1 VEEDVDGDGILL
13 ENDPVDDDITISIAS
28 DYDRP
33 FSHTSSLEQQRA
45 HIASSDGT
53 PPPVDSVGVP
63 GSFFVSVLS
72 YFYLPGAENKPSGS
86 GH

>member
-53 PPPVDSVGVP
+53 PPPVDSVGV
-63 GSFFVSVLS
+63 SAVVL
-72 YFYLPGAENKPSGS
+72 LLDGCRKQTQW
-86 GH
+86 